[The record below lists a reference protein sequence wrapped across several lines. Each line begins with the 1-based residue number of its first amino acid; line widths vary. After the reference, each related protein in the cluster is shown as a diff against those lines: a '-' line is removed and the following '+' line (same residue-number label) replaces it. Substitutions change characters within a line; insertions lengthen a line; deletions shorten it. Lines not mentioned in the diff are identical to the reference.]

1 MVVFFIYISSM
12 WNMYVYLK
20 REKTTDPIFF
30 GMSPETKLCFFIGLS
45 NSKIPAGTSP
55 LEM

>member
-30 GMSPETKLCFFIGLS
+30 GMSPETRVFFLL
-45 NSKIPAGTSP
+45 A
-55 LEM
+55 

>member
-1 MVVFFIYISSM
+1 MAVFFIYISSM

-30 GMSPETKLCFFIGLS
+30 GMSPETRVFFLL
-45 NSKIPAGTSP
+45 A
-55 LEM
+55 